1 MGRRTRV
8 MAMVLG
14 VLAVI
19 LASGGD
25 GRRGRAAGD
34 LGAVVIGKANDSIGF
49 SVADVAQHEG
59 YFDRRGVHVQI
70 VVLGNSTVANSAL
83 TAGSVQF
90 TMASAPALLL
100 GRAKGLPLIAVA
112 QEVYGSPLQLVVSK
126 RLIASAQVTRRTPLK
141 QRLEALQNATL
152 AVTGPTD
159 QGAYGLAFQAVSVT
173 PHVHFVILRNQAAAA
188 AAVENGKADAF
199 FASPPSV
206 FQVVAKGVGEILLSG
221 NEIPGWGDAAYDLLI
236 TTHSYVQAYP
246 EVIRAVAQ
254 AIGEGDDF
262 VRAHRE
268 ATLVI
273 LGQHFRGLGRQ
284 VLAQSLQAVT
294 FAEHGR
300 MTQQQWDAAL
310 RIAIAE
316 QFVPESYQV
325 REGVDWTN
333 AYTQEQ

>member
-1 MGRRTRV
+1 MGRRV
-8 MAMVLG
+8 MAMAVG
-14 VLAVI
+14 ALAVI
-19 LASGGD
+19 LASAGD
-25 GRRGRAAGD
+25 GRWGEAAGD
-34 LGAVVIGKANDSIGF
+34 LGTVVIGKANDTIGF

-59 YFDRRGVHVQI
+59 YFNRRGVLVEI

-90 TMASAPALLL
+90 SMTSAPALLL

-112 QEVYGSPLQLVVSK
+112 QTVYGSPLQLVVSK
-126 RLIASAQVTRRTPLK
+126 RLIASAQVTRRAPLK

-159 QGAYGLAFQAVSVT
+159 QGAYALAFQAVGVT
-173 PHVHFVILRNQAAAA
+173 PRVHFVIFRNQAAAA

-221 NEIPGWGDAAYDLLI
+221 NEIPGWGDAAYNLLI
-236 TTHSYVQAYP
+236 TTHSYVQAHP
-246 EVIRAVAQ
+246 DVVRAVAQ
-254 AIGEGDDF
+254 AVGEGTDF
-262 VRAHRE
+262 ARVHRE

-300 MTQQQWDAAL
+300 MTQQHWDAAL

-316 QFVPESYQV
+316 HFVPESYQV
-325 REGVDWTN
+325 REGIDWTN
-333 AYTQEQ
+333 AYNREQ